1 MNIRHEP
8 RSVELATMPL
18 WPDAAR
24 MIGIGRSTAF
34 ELARRGEFPGAL
46 RLGHRW
52 LVSRRLLELWLSG
65 ETNGR
70 DDRKSGDPGR
80 KCPAD

>member
-1 MNIRHEP
+1 
-8 RSVELATMPL
+8 MPL
-18 WPDAAR
+18 WPDAAK

-65 ETNGR
+65 ETIGR
-70 DDRKSGDPGR
+70 AVTLGGNAQRIDLKEAVACRAS
-80 KCPAD
+80 